1 VKADDNAD
9 DDVTRRLAELE
20 RVSRLK
26 DDLLSVVSHEMR
38 APLHAILGW
47 AEILLART
55 ELVGDDRRG
64 LEAIARNA
72 RIQAQVIEDA
82 LDLNRIASGKL
93 RLECKP
99 TDLAAAAGAALETAR
114 ALATSHEVRLSHA
127 IDPAL
132 NAIAVLGDVDPQ
144 RLQQIFGHLLSR
156 AIRATPQRGE
166 VALLVRRADSQV
178 ELAVEFDGVPPVN
191 GARTAPHGLDVGLS
205 LVKSLVDLHGG
216 GLRVERGLHHSAAF
230 VVRLPLRAGD
240 LVRPTA
246 AALLNGHT
254 GAPTV
259 SLDGLKILVI
269 DDDGDARELVKTILT
284 NAQAHAVTAAS
295 ADEGLAVLRD
305 LHPDLIISDIGMALR
320 DGYQFMRLVRTMSSS
335 EGGRT
340 PALALT
346 AYVQTED
353 RTRALLAGYQEH
365 ISKPVEARKLIAAVH
380 RLTQR
385 PADEPPRA

>member
-1 VKADDNAD
+1 MKADDEIQ
-9 DDVTRRLAELE
+9 RRIAELE
-20 RVSRLK
+20 RTSRLK
-26 DDLLSVVSHEMR
+26 DDLFGVVSHELR

-47 AEILLART
+47 AEILLARA
-55 ELVGDDRRG
+55 EVSPDDRRG

-93 RLECKP
+93 RLDCKP
-99 TDLAAAAGAALETAR
+99 TDLAAAAQAAIETAR
-114 ALATSHEVRLSHA
+114 PLATNHEIQLAHT

-132 NAIAVLGDVDPQ
+132 SAIAVLGDVDPQ
-144 RLQQIFGHLLSR
+144 RLQQVLGHLLGH
-156 AIRATPQRGE
+156 AIRATPPRGD
-166 VALLVRRADSQV
+166 VALVVRRADGQV

-191 GARTAPHGLDVGLS
+191 GTRTASHNFDVGLS
-205 LVKSLVDLHGG
+205 LVKSLVELHGG
-216 GLRVERGLHHSAAF
+216 ALRVERGLRHAAAF
-230 VVRLPLRAGD
+230 VVRLPLRTGD
-240 LVRPTA
+240 AVRPTT

-254 GAPTV
+254 TGQAP

-284 NAQAHAVTAAS
+284 QARAHAVTAAS

-346 AYVQTED
+346 AHVQTED

-365 ISKPVEARKLIAAVH
+365 ISKPVEARQLIAAVH
-380 RLTQR
+380 RLTS
-385 PADEPPRA
+385 ADRADA

>member
-1 VKADDNAD
+1 MKPDDNAD
-9 DDVTRRLAELE
+9 DERDRRLAELE

-26 DDLLSVVSHEMR
+26 DDLLSVVSHELR

-47 AEILLART
+47 AEILLARA
-55 ELVGDDRRG
+55 ELAGDDRRG

-99 TDLAAAAGAALETAR
+99 TDLAAAAAAALETAR
-114 ALATSHEVRLSHA
+114 PLAASHTIRLGHA

-132 NAIAVLGDVDPQ
+132 NSIAVLGDVDPQ
-144 RLQQIFGHLLSR
+144 RLQQILGHLLSR
-156 AIRATPQRGE
+156 AIRATPPRGE
-166 VALLVRRADSQV
+166 VALLVRRADSPV
-178 ELAVEFDGVPPVN
+178 ELAVEFDGVPPIN
-191 GARTAPHGLDVGLS
+191 GARAASHGLDVGLS
-205 LVKSLVDLHGG
+205 LVTSLVDLHGG

-246 AALLNGHT
+246 AALLNGYN
-254 GAPTV
+254 GAPPV

-284 NAQAHAVTAAS
+284 DPQAHAVTAAS

-346 AYVQTED
+346 GYVQTED

-365 ISKPVEARKLIAAVH
+365 IAKPVEARKLIAAVH

-385 PADEPPRA
+385 AADA